1 MSKDAE
7 KTTGKR
13 RKKKSKIAYYAY
25 AILILVLTISNLGIG
40 LWLLTYVQKIEVVG
54 NVIGEKSEIVSWIQ
68 EDPLTINSV
77 YTYYK
82 YQGDSYQLPIY
93 LERVDVTLKAPWKVQ
108 VKVKEKEIVACIAE
122 GRAYVY
128 FDKDGLVLKKTSVL
142 DENVPLI
149 EGATFQNTGQF
160 AYMQEQDEKTL
171 ECIVNLVQE
180 LAKTQINPDRIL
192 WDEEGMNLYFGDIR
206 VQLGTNKFNEKIVEV
221 PPVLEK
227 LPGKK
232 GIIHLEHY
240 VKGGIIRFEEN
251 T

>member
-7 KTTGKR
+7 KTTQKR

-54 NVIGEKSEIVSWIQ
+54 NVIGEKSEILSWIK
-68 EDPLTINSV
+68 EDPLTINSI

-108 VKVKEKEIVACIAE
+108 VQVKEKEIVACVAE

-128 FDKDGLVLKKTSVL
+128 FDKDGLVLKKTSVAAP
-142 DENVPLI
+142 VV
-149 EGATFQNTGQF
+149 A
-160 AYMQEQDEKTL
+160 
-171 ECIVNLVQE
+171 
-180 LAKTQINPDRIL
+180 
-192 WDEEGMNLYFGDIR
+192 GDILLKN
-206 VQLGTNKFNEKIVEV
+206 VFGTD
-221 PPVLEK
+221 
-227 LPGKK
+227 
-232 GIIHLEHY
+232 IIATKT
-240 VKGGIIRFEEN
+240 VK
-251 T
+251 